1 VEAVRADVDLGIG
14 PVDELPV
21 HPDLLG
27 RFHGSKITRR

>member
-1 VEAVRADVDLGIG
+1 VEPMGADVDLGVG

-27 RFHGSKITRR
+27 LTHGGA